1 MAILHRFY
9 YTLFCL
15 QWPDDKLQRVEDQNH
30 LRFIKRLVFFYK
42 PTNHMFSR
50 MASDNELERK
60 LAVVGCQLVDFLVK
74 CDQEDLVKQLM
85 DLLVD
90 IGLCLS
96 EVSVY
101 STCSLAWP
109 VTMS

>member
-1 MAILHRFY
+1 
-9 YTLFCL
+9 
-15 QWPDDKLQRVEDQNH
+15 
-30 LRFIKRLVFFYK
+30 
-42 PTNHMFSR
+42 MFSL
-50 MASDNELERK
+50 MASDHELERK

-101 STCSLAWP
+101 STCSHAWSTIASLS
-109 VTMS
+109 VNWQ